1 MFFFRVSI
9 SSFDDETQVM
19 FLVPDQSDADELGVP
34 FQEKLLTN
42 SPLYKEF
49 VKKTK
54 TTVVDVAYTLYKAE
68 FIPPELTEEAFG
80 ELMAQ
85 QGALEAV
92 DENEISITTGKSKS
106 GGGKSKNAPLFIVAA
121 VAAVVVIGLIAAAAG
136 GGKSEPDAPTAETV
150 ETAAGEATTESAE
163 PVQTETE
170 TADTAAALETLQT
183 ADVYIDRPAETE
195 SAETA
200 QNETATAEASA
211 ESVPQGS
218 QGGSDGAAEYVITFS
233 ANGGAG
239 TLDSITAAPGQYVTL
254 PSAAEA
260 AKSLSREGYDL
271 IGFSDSKAI
280 NYPLYDYRMPYQNVT
295 LYAVW
300 EAAAYTVTYN
310 SNGGVGTL
318 SRAECRYGADVPM
331 PADAA
336 IYKDELVLAGWNTS
350 PTAKSALKSL
360 KMPAENLT
368 LYAVWS
374 SKKPTAKITL
384 HYDDNV
390 IVMEKEIGSHV
401 DMLDDFG
408 AQKEGMVVSGW
419 YLEGSQQRIEN
430 LYVSGS
436 CDVYAKWER
445 AEYITVSIDRSYLN
459 RSAEKHRIAVGMKG
473 ARLTLPVVNDPND
486 PYQSVYGCT
495 YGYSTKPQ
503 KGQYAAIK
511 YYGGTEYCFTE
522 DVTLYRVLGRYGG
535 GKGTAAEPYLI
546 SSCDQL
552 LFLAENGAAGYFKQT
567 ADITFPADAER
578 RPIST
583 PVIYAGYEDKYYD
596 LFVYDGQGYTI
607 NGLRGEGGLFG
618 TLAAATIRNV
628 RIKDAKITTGGADCG
643 ILVNSVTSYF
653 FDNEQGSGKFST
665 GNTRVIGCTVSGS
678 ITADKPTDS
687 VGGLV
692 GAGGVIEECM
702 ANSVRISGSAEA
714 AGGIVGTACT
724 VTGCIANSINVE
736 AGIAS
741 AGGIAG
747 TAYGAEICSG
757 GSKPDRTGGS
767 IIGCGVRTFTSKAA
781 NSGGIIG
788 TGTAI
793 GSAYIK
799 SCYAANLFLNGTNN
813 GGIVGVDGSMDY
825 SHAISCCIV
834 DSSNGYSFVGSG
846 TRSRIGS
853 RVLSVPAD
861 SGLTVDGVLSVLNA
875 SGSGYSLWQRKPN
888 VNNGYPYPLGINF

>member
-1 MFFFRVSI
+1 MYFFRVAI
-9 SSFDDETQVM
+9 SSFDDEQAVV
-19 FLVPDQSDADELGVP
+19 FLVPDQSDADERGVP
-34 FQEKLLTN
+34 FQERLLTN
-42 SPLYKEF
+42 SPQYKEF
-49 VKKTK
+49 VRKTK
-54 TTVVDVAYTLYKAE
+54 TSVVDVAYTLYRTE
-68 FIPPELTEEAFG
+68 CILPEQLTEEAFG
-80 ELMAQ
+80 ELMS
-85 QGALEAV
+85 QGALTAV
-92 DENEISITTGKSKS
+92 DDNEISITAGKSKS
-106 GGGKSKNAPLFIVAA
+106 GGSKSKNAPLFIAA
-121 VAAVVVIGLIAAAAG
+121 AAAAVVFIVIAAAAG
-136 GGKSEPDAPTAETV
+136 GSKNDEPDLPTTEAV
-150 ETAAGEATTESAE
+150 ETEPETETGEATTESAE
-163 PVQTETE
+163 TAQTE
-170 TADTAAALETLQT
+170 TADASAALDTLQAT
-183 ADVYIDRPAETE
+183 EAYIDRPTETE
-195 SAETA
+195 SVETA
-200 QNETATAEASA
+200 QTETAEASA
-211 ESVPQGS
+211 ESVPQA
-218 QGGSDGAAEYVITFS
+218 QGGTDGAAEYVITFS

-239 TLDSITAAPGQYVTL
+239 TLDSITAAPEQYVAL

-271 IGFSDSKAI
+271 IGFSDSKAV
-280 NYPLYDYRMPYQNVT
+280 NYPLYDYKMPYQNVT

-300 EAAAYTVTYN
+300 EPATYTVTYN
-310 SNGGVGTL
+310 SSGGIGSL

-350 PTAKSALKSL
+350 PAAKSALKSL

-374 SKKPTAKITL
+374 SKKPTAKITF

-503 KGQYAAIK
+503 KGQYGTIK
-511 YYGGTEYCFTE
+511 YFGGTEYCFTE
-522 DVTLYRVLGRYGG
+522 DVTLYRVLNRYGG

-552 LFLAENGAAGYFKQT
+552 LFLAENGAAGCFKQT
-567 ADITFPADAER
+567 ADITFPANAER

-583 PVIYAGYEDKYYD
+583 PEIYAGYEDKYYD

-607 NGLRGEGGLFG
+607 NGLRGQGGLFG

-643 ILVNSVTSYF
+643 ILANSVISYY
-653 FDNEQGSGKFST
+653 FDNENGSGKFAT
-665 GNTRVIGCTVSGS
+665 GNTRIIGCTVTDSS
-678 ITADKPTDS
+678 ITADKPTNS

-692 GAGGVIEECM
+692 GAGGAIEECM
-702 ANSVRISGSAEA
+702 ADSVRISGSAAA
-714 AGGIVGTACT
+714 AGGIVGSACT
-724 VTGCIANSINVE
+724 VTGCIAGNINVE
-736 AGIAS
+736 SGAAS

-747 TAYGAEICSG
+747 TAYGAEVCG
-757 GSKPDRTGGS
+757 GGTKPEKLGGS
-767 IIGCGVRTFTSKAA
+767 ITGCGVRTFTSKAT
-781 NSGGIIG
+781 NSGGIV
-788 TGTAI
+788 GTATAI
-793 GSAYIK
+793 ASAYIK
-799 SCYAANLFLNGTNN
+799 SCYAANLFLNGESN
-813 GGIVGVDGSMDY
+813 GSIIGADGSMDY
-825 SHAISCCIV
+825 SHAVSCCIA

-888 VNNGYPYPLGINF
+888 VNNGYPYPLGVNF